1 MKKVGLG
8 LWIAMVMSSV
18 MLGSSNM
25 ARKESVQGQSDKAG
39 VEHVGRRIIN
49 IKHSEKEDKDEERH

>member
-1 MKKVGLG
+1 
-8 LWIAMVMSSV
+8 MVMSSV

-39 VEHVGRRIIN
+39 GDEVGGGVVDVE
-49 IKHSEKEDKDEERH
+49 HSEKEDQDEEHH

>member
-1 MKKVGLG
+1 
-8 LWIAMVMSSV
+8 MVMSSV

-39 VEHVGRRIIN
+39 GDEVGGGVADAEHR
-49 IKHSEKEDKDEERH
+49 EEEDQEGDGQHE